1 MPADHEPSFK
11 PGGGRGP
18 LLIYTG
24 DGKGKTTAA
33 LGEALRAVG
42 RGLRVCVLQFLKG
55 RQTGEILAAPRLAPD
70 LTLVSLGRP
79 GRMNLKAPAPAD
91 LARVQ
96 GGWELA
102 RRTIASGDYDL
113 VVLDEINPVLD
124 AGLIPLEEALAAFQA
139 RPPGMTLILTGRRAP
154 AGLMAAAQGVTEMHP
169 VRHYFQAGLRA
180 RRGIEW

>member
-1 MPADHEPSFK
+1 MKDEHKKPLDPEPS
-11 PGGGRGP
+11 GGA

-33 LGEALRAVG
+33 LGEAVRAVG

-55 RQTGEILAAPRLAPD
+55 RETGEVLAAPRLAPE

-91 LARVQ
+91 LARVRQ
-96 GGWELA
+96 GWELA
-102 RRTIASGDYDL
+102 RRTIASGEFDL

-124 AGLIPLEEALAAFQA
+124 AGLIPLAEALGVFQA
-139 RPPGMTLILTGRRAP
+139 RPPGVTLILTGRRAP
-154 AGLMAAAQGVTEMHP
+154 AGLITVAQVVTEMHP
-169 VRHYFQAGLRA
+169 LKHYFQSGLRA

>member
-1 MPADHEPSFK
+1 VQADADQRLTSRDHC
-11 PGGGRGP
+11 GA
-18 LLIYTG
+18 LYIYTG

-42 RGLRVCVLQFLKG
+42 RGLKVCVLQFLKG
-55 RQTGEILAAPRLAPD
+55 RETGEVLAAPRLAPE
-70 LTLVSLGRP
+70 LRLVLLGRP

-91 LARVQ
+91 LARLAA
-96 GGWELA
+96 GWDLA
-102 RRTIASGDYDL
+102 RRLITSGEYDL

-124 AGLIPLEEALAAFQA
+124 AGLIPLEEALAVFQG

-154 AGLMAAAQGVTEMHP
+154 AALIAAARVVTEMHP
-169 VRHYFQAGLRA
+169 VKHYFQGGLRA